1 MYFRHSRRK
10 VLPPQL
16 ARRPGPAAHMSC
28 PSCAEPACP
37 PADPGDG
44 PFQRQGSGRVWRADS
59 SPQLN
64 RLDPRSGVMAFSQIL
79 PRDLAKLLRQLSDDD
94 LLQLS
99 LTTAQGPPS
108 CRLLEFGLILRR
120 ERQRRLQ
127 LRVQQLESC
136 LWLSRRRGRLVL
148 LLKRCLPDWLQVAL
162 RLCHRRPMP

>member
-1 MYFRHSRRK
+1 
-10 VLPPQL
+10 
-16 ARRPGPAAHMSC
+16 
-28 PSCAEPACP
+28 
-37 PADPGDG
+37 
-44 PFQRQGSGRVWRADS
+44 
-59 SPQLN
+59 
-64 RLDPRSGVMAFSQIL
+64 MAFSQIL

-136 LWLSRRRGRLVL
+136 LWLSRRRGRLLL
-148 LLKRCLPDWLQVAL
+148 LLKRCLPSWLQLAL